1 MNTEN
6 ISERE
11 GLERLENLVRGK
23 SYKEASAFALD
34 LRDRFPASFQIGFL
48 YYGILVKLESYSESE
63 SVLDELL
70 KLYPENINLLLEK
83 GELLIGR
90 GKTAES
96 KLFFDKVLFLD
107 PFNDKAKEG
116 VDRTKVVESGASKEP
131 EKNQRKNSIL
141 EDTMKESDLER
152 FMSESDDESEDID
165 KMSVEDPEEELDI
178 SLSESGMG
186 FSTGLDNLLE
196 PDVPVGETESP
207 VEEKEQ
213 EILPSRQDTVKTV
226 DVETSPVPDDT
237 GIPEKVDS
245 TEIPVEEEKAF
256 GKVESALE
264 ELNKFSSSDINDLGL
279 DENVTEKEE
288 VPVEDPGVSDEDAF
302 ATESAALLYLKQ
314 GLYEDAKNVYSK
326 LYKGSNE
333 DLFVEKVDKIERV
346 EKANM
351 KIIALE
357 GFLEKI
363 RTGSVR
369 IV

>member
-11 GLERLENLVRGK
+11 GLERLENLVK
-23 SYKEASAFALD
+23 EQNYKEASAFASD
-34 LRDRFPASFQIGFL
+34 LRERYPSSFQIGFL
-48 YYGILVKLESYSESE
+48 YYGILVKLEKYSESE

-107 PFNDKAKEG
+107 PFNNKAKEG
-116 VDRTKVVESGASKEP
+116 VEKVKGYESGGKSDSGL
-131 EKNQRKNSIL
+131 RKNVIL
-141 EDTMKESDLER
+141 DDTMKESDLER
-152 FMSESDDESEDID
+152 FMSGDGDEAEIVSNSLVEDSED
-165 KMSVEDPEEELDI
+165 ELDI
-178 SLSESGMG
+178 SLSESGTS
-186 FSTGLDNLLE
+186 FNTALE
-196 PDVPVGETESP
+196 GIDFPESSDDILKTQDKD
-207 VEEKEQ
+207 EEEEVK
-213 EILPSRQDTVKTV
+213 PSRQPTVKSV
-226 DVETSPVPDDT
+226 DNMTPSEPDD
-237 GIPEKVDS
+237 
-245 TEIPVEEEKAF
+245 TEIPVEEFNAT

-264 ELNKFSSSDINDLGL
+264 ELNKFSSSDMSDLGL
-279 DENVTEKEE
+279 DEGVEGDPGAQVEE
-288 VPVEDPGVSDEDAF
+288 VKGSEEEAF
-302 ATESAALLYLKQ
+302 VTESAAQLYLKQ
-314 GLYEDAKNVYSK
+314 GLYEDAKSVYSK

-333 DLFVEKVDKIERV
+333 NLFNEKVDKIRRI
-346 EKANM
+346 EKANL

>member
-1 MNTEN
+1 MNTDN
-6 ISERE
+6 IGERE
-11 GLERLENLVRGK
+11 GLERLENLAREK
-23 SYKEASAFALD
+23 NFKEASAFAQD
-34 LRDRFPASFQIGFL
+34 LRERFPSSFQIGFL
-48 YYGILVKLESYSESE
+48 YYGILVKLEKYSQSE
-63 SVLDELL
+63 DVLDELL

-116 VDRTKVVESGASKEP
+116 SEKVKKTESGSSGESY
-131 EKNQRKNSIL
+131 KNQKNSVL

-152 FMSESDDESEDID
+152 FMSSDVGESE
-165 KMSVEDPEEELDI
+165 EDDSISIEQPEEKFTI
-178 SLSESGMG
+178 NLSENDIGVDIE
-186 FSTGLDNLLE
+186 TDNMI
-196 PDVPVGETESP
+196 PIDAVDDKYVSQTE
-207 VEEKEQ
+207 EEV
-213 EILPSRQDTVKTV
+213 LPSRQDTVKTV
-226 DVETSPVPDDT
+226 DVESSTVSDDT
-237 GIPEKVDS
+237 GIPVIDDS
-245 TEIPVEEEKAF
+245 TETSADEDKVF

-264 ELNKFSSSDINDLGL
+264 ELNKFSSSDIKDLGI
-279 DENVTEKEE
+279 DEDATEKEE
-288 VPVEDPGVSDEDAF
+288 VPVEAAAVSDEDAF
-302 ATESAALLYLKQ
+302 VTESAALLYLKQ

-333 DLFVEKVDKIERV
+333 GLFVQKVDKIKRI
-346 EKANM
+346 EKANL
-351 KIIALE
+351 KILALE